1 MIKQHESKVSED
13 TDYLEEALEKTIEY
27 VKETKTTKKPK
38 EYEYFNVV
46 LKHGDEV
53 ECSIQGQNMKG
64 KLSIQANNGN
74 AIYICQNKKNGS
86 APYNL
91 LGYKYAW
98 HGTVK
103 SKFQIDSQ
111 IKIFKVNGIKVESL
125 DTIDWKKSIEIK
137 QINYN
142 SDVFSIYINYTAKAK
157 LNNLDITINKSD
169 VLEDSC
175 HKKSLFKMMPHGD
188 CCGIKI
194 LYNFS
199 WKEYGIT
206 SYDSLTPEDDLGIL
220 KCIFNESS
228 RASKMAHL
236 TDQQSEQIRFVKR
249 LGFKKIHTFKNANG
263 GNIIN
268 VFQLDY
274 KDVNLES

>member
-1 MIKQHESKVSED
+1 MSKQDEPILSGNVYDLEIPMEEIIED
-13 TDYLEEALEKTIEY
+13 F
-27 VKETKTTKKPK
+27 KETKTTKKTREHK
-38 EYEYFNVV
+38 YFNVV

-53 ECSIQGQNMKG
+53 ECNIQGQQMKG
-64 KLSIQANNGN
+64 KLCIEANSGN

-91 LGYKYAW
+91 LGYRYAW
-98 HGTVK
+98 HGTVISRFK
-103 SKFQIDSQ
+103 IDSD
-111 IKIFKVNGIKVESL
+111 IRILNVNGIEVESL
-125 DTIDWKKSIEIK
+125 DNIKWDKSIKK
-137 QINYN
+137 QQLDYN
-142 SDVFSIYINYTAKAK
+142 SNVFSIYINYSAKAK
-157 LNNLDITINKSD
+157 INNLEVIINKSD
-169 VLEDSC
+169 VLKDIS
-175 HKKSLFKMMPHGD
+175 HKKSLFKLVSHGD
-188 CCGIKI
+188 CCGIKM

-199 WKEYGIT
+199 WKEYGTT
-206 SYDSLTPEDDLGIL
+206 SYDSLTPEDDLGVL
-220 KCIFNESS
+220 KCIFDESN